1 MSNEEEELGSEHTKG
16 LSVYC
21 LFINSFKQTKVW
33 LHYMKIKSFKMKV
46 EMNILR
52 VGSKSGSQIP
62 TKLLANSSGIS

>member
-21 LFINSFKQTKVW
+21 LFINSFKQAKVW

>member
-1 MSNEEEELGSEHTKG
+1 MSILG